1 MTPAPRVFLIDD
13 QSSIRKALT
22 RLLASADFD
31 VVAFDSAQAFLDS
44 GNLTAPGCIVLDL
57 AMPGMDGL
65 ALQQAITAQHSELA
79 VIFLTGHGDIA
90 TGVQAMKRGAIDFLT
105 KPVDDALLLLAVCTA
120 LEKNRQ
126 TRAAREASD
135 VIRCRLATLTPRECE
150 VLTLVV
156 TGYLNKQIAVVL
168 GTVEKTI
175 KAHRARVMAKMQAGS
190 LAELVRLAGQVG
202 IGGNNT
208 R

>member
-1 MTPAPRVFLIDD
+1 
-13 QSSIRKALT
+13 
-22 RLLASADFD
+22 
-31 VVAFDSAQAFLDS
+31 
-44 GNLTAPGCIVLDL
+44 
-57 AMPGMDGL
+57 
-65 ALQQAITAQHSELA
+65 
-79 VIFLTGHGDIA
+79 
-90 TGVQAMKRGAIDFLT
+90 
-105 KPVDDALLLLAVCTA
+105 LLAVCTA

-126 TRAAREASD
+126 TRAAREAID

-150 VLTLVV
+150 VLALVV

-175 KAHRARVMAKMQAGS
+175 KAHRARMMAKMQAGS